1 MLKNSEIDLLVKM
14 ENLIGNNEK
23 LLFSD
28 DGKGN
33 NEASGIAYSDF
44 LDFINL
50 IEKEMQVK
58 KVASQKSNAYNKKN
72 PEKHRKCNRDT
83 ARRRREEQ
91 RETE

>member
-14 ENLIGNNEK
+14 EKLIGNNEK

-58 KVASQKSNAYNKKN
+58 RTASQKSNAYNKKN
-72 PEKHRKCNRDT
+72 PEKHRKHNRDT

-91 RETE
+91 KEIE

>member
-1 MLKNSEIDLLVKM
+1 MLKNSEIDLFVKM

-33 NEASGIAYSDF
+33 NEASGVAYSDF
-44 LDFINL
+44 IDFINL

-58 KVASQKSNAYNKKN
+58 RTASQKSNAYNKKH
-72 PEKHRKCNRDT
+72 PEKHREQNRETD
-83 ARRRREEQ
+83 RRRIEKQ